1 MMKKWSALA
10 YAFFDS
16 VPMIEYCNDHKC
28 HVFSC
33 ASKGC
38 KHTVAQYLD
47 TMDKESM
54 GNMCKHVWSCW
65 GTDVLDMADD
75 GENLEN
81 ARKIVKAYRSNGT
94 ITSMFKRQ
102 KGKSAVTYSHRAHM
116 KTETKYVCS

>member
-1 MMKKWSALA
+1 
-10 YAFFDS
+10 
-16 VPMIEYCNDHKC
+16 
-28 HVFSC
+28 
-33 ASKGC
+33 
-38 KHTVAQYLD
+38 
-47 TMDKESM
+47 MDKESM